1 MSKWVDGGMLG
12 NSTVVEL
19 SKEKWEGVREDFSLK
34 GGGVRLQIFR
44 DLSFPSALYL
54 VIGSKSRP
62 PNLLSPLRFL
72 PIA

>member
-34 GGGVRLQIFR
+34 GGGVRL
-44 DLSFPSALYL
+44 
-54 VIGSKSRP
+54 
-62 PNLLSPLRFL
+62 
-72 PIA
+72 